1 MLRWTH
7 QGQSLVPRLLLV
19 FLPLHLVGT
28 LLLHRIFFLVVREGL
43 RHERILGRSKEEE
56 VRASVRRGGH

>member
-1 MLRWTH
+1 
-7 QGQSLVPRLLLV
+7 LV

-43 RHERILGRSKEEE
+43 RHERIMGRSKEEE